1 MEEGLILISN
11 EPCKILEILNFA
23 KEVME
28 IQAELKNLE
37 IITNISE
44 DTPSTIISDERR
56 IKQVL
61 LNFLSNALK
70 FTKEGEIAIIVD
82 TFVDQE
88 HSTVQYVRF
97 SVKDSGVGISE
108 GNIIK
113 LFEPFTMLKET
124 QKMNKSG
131 SGIGLNICKKLV
143 QAMGGNVHATST
155 IKVGSIFSF
164 WIPIIQNLSPLS
176 SRYSKVMFI

>member
-44 DTPSTIISDERR
+44 DTTPSTIISDERR

-61 LNFLSNALK
+61 LNFLFNALK
-70 FTKEGEIAIIVD
+70 FTQEGEIAIIVD
-82 TFVDQE
+82 TFVDPE

-97 SVKDSGVGISE
+97 SVKDSGGSISE

-113 LFEPFTMLKET
+113 LFEPFT
-124 QKMNKSG
+124 
-131 SGIGLNICKKLV
+131 
-143 QAMGGNVHATST
+143 NVEGDT
-155 IKVGSIFSF
+155 KDE
-164 WIPIIQNLSPLS
+164 
-176 SRYSKVMFI
+176 